1 MCLGVPGR
9 ITSVQGEDLARSG
22 RVDFG
27 GVVREVSLAYVP
39 EADVGDWVVVHVGFA
54 IATVDEA
61 EAERTLALVRELDAE
76 EGRIAAGPPQR
87 SGPD

>member
-9 ITSVQGEDLARSG
+9 ITSVQGDELMRTG

-27 GVVREVSLAYVP
+27 GVQREVSLAYVP
-39 EADVGDWVVVHVGFA
+39 EAGVGDWVVVHVGFA
-54 IATVDEA
+54 IATVDQA

-76 EGRIAAGPPQR
+76 EGRVDTGPPDR
-87 SGPD
+87 GAI

>member
-9 ITSVQGEDLARSG
+9 IISAQGEDLTRSG

-39 EADVGDWVVVHVGFA
+39 EAGVGDWVVVHVGFA
-54 IATVDEA
+54 IATVDEV

-76 EGRIAAGPPQR
+76 EGRVEAGPPPR
-87 SGPD
+87 AGSA